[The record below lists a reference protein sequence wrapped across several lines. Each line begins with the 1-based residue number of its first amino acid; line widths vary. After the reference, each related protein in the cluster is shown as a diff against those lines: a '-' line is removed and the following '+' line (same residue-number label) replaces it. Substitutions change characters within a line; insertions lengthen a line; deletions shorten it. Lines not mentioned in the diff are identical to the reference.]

1 MASRQLTPLPV
12 SPGVHGARQV
22 LREVTAAQQGGAAV
36 LLLPEDP
43 SFTPETSDSAL
54 TTEWPETAIVVPTS
68 GSTGKPRQ
76 VEISQDAVAAAI
88 SSSHTALAGPG
99 LWLTALPVNSIA
111 GLMTMVRSVAAG
123 VEPEIWPGI
132 GGALSFDAESFRQ
145 SCINAQRRADAAGL
159 PCYVSLVPTQVL
171 RLVRDGRLAEL
182 ARFDRVLI
190 GGAALAPA
198 LVDELTAAGV
208 SLVLGYGATE
218 TCGGVIY
225 DGRPLPGVSVR
236 IGDGEDGSESG
247 LIEIATPS
255 LASGYRGDPEATA
268 TAFSDGW
275 FRTSDLG
282 VLTNGVLSLHGRMD
296 DIIKVGGN
304 KVSLHQLSDAVRTVP
319 GVLEAVALPLP
330 DVEWGTLPRVFVVPD
345 TGLTARQD
353 DDDFV
358 NQIHAVIRDH
368 TRWPSRHLMVRIV
381 DELPELP
388 GGKVD
393 RLAGEV
399 E

>member
-1 MASRQLTPLPV
+1 
-12 SPGVHGARQV
+12 
-22 LREVTAAQQGGAAV
+22 
-36 LLLPEDP
+36 
-43 SFTPETSDSAL
+43 
-54 TTEWPETAIVVPTS
+54 
-68 GSTGKPRQ
+68 
-76 VEISQDAVAAAI
+76 
-88 SSSHTALAGPG
+88 
-99 LWLTALPVNSIA
+99 
-111 GLMTMVRSVAAG
+111 MVRSVAAG
-123 VEPEIWPGI
+123 VEPEIWPGV
-132 GGALSFDAESFRQ
+132 GGALSFAAESFAQ
-145 SCINAQRRADAAGL
+145 SSVSAQRRADAAGL

-255 LASGYRGDPEATA
+255 LASGYRGDAEATA

-345 TGLTARQD
+345 TELTARQD
-353 DDDFV
+353 DDDFLK
-358 NQIHAVIRDH
+358 QIHAVIRDH
-368 TRWPSRHLMVRIV
+368 TRWPSGHPMVRIV